1 MTTQIIQ
8 RRPCDTFAYG
18 ERCEHKG
25 DLTGAARWYRYAAEG
40 GWPGAA
46 LRLAAVLVRIADER
60 PNFGRDEESLVAEAT
75 RWLAKAEH
83 SGDPEWTRLVM
94 AMLDRQQR
102 LAARRT
108 GAM

>member
-1 MTTQIIQ
+1 MTTKTQ
-8 RRPCDTFAYG
+8 RRPSDCFAYG
-18 ERCEHKG
+18 ERCERKA

-40 GWPGAA
+40 AWPGAA
-46 LRLAAVLVRIADER
+46 LRLAAILVRLADECA
-60 PNFGRDEESLVAEAT
+60 PFDRDEESLVAEAT
-75 RWLAKAEH
+75 RWLSESEP

-108 GAM
+108 ATI